1 MSAERRRL
9 VKLDAQG
16 QELLRFATP
25 FDVMDL
31 VESEDDEGALLAVV
45 GLDTGVLYL
54 RPDGGAVG
62 PFGARSF
69 AAAGARWE
77 CGRARGP
84 SRRGL
89 TSLGA
94 TCWWWQPP
102 PSVR

>member
-54 RPDGGAVG
+54 RPDGSAAHSGDAEAPAEAAERLG
-62 PFGARSF
+62 RDLA
-69 AAAGARWE
+69 AELLEAAG
-77 CGRARGP
+77 GRDFLA
-84 SRRGL
+84 
-89 TSLGA
+89 
-94 TCWWWQPP
+94 
-102 PSVR
+102 